1 MIREKIILSLV
12 TLVIGAVFIEF
23 LPNMFPSINKRI
35 YKEKKLEYSIPENQ
49 NNLESSGSS
58 TISLSVGGWGKDIF
72 YDRSNIYNSW
82 FKLTGIT
89 RFENGYKAIIN
100 GEIVH
105 ERTRVRGFK
114 VTKITYNQ
122 VVLKRNEYRVTLK
135 LKE

>member
-49 NNLESSGSS
+49 KNLESSDSNPVP
-58 TISLSVGGWGKDIF
+58 LSVGGWGKDIF

-105 ERTRVRGFK
+105 ERTRVRGFR

-122 VVLKRNEYRVTLK
+122 VVLQRNEYRVTLK

>member
-1 MIREKIILSLV
+1 MRGKIILSLV
-12 TLVIGAVFIEF
+12 ALVIGAVFMEF
-23 LPNMFPSINKRI
+23 LPIMFPSINTRF
-35 YKEKKLEYSIPENQ
+35 YNARSEEYSIPKNQ
-49 NNLESSGSS
+49 KHLESSDLNPVP
-58 TISLSVGGWGKDIF
+58 LSVGEWGKDIF
-72 YDRSNIYNSW
+72 HDRSNVYNSW

-122 VVLKRNEYRVTLK
+122 VVLQRNEYRVTLK
-135 LKE
+135 LQE

>member
-1 MIREKIILSLV
+1 MMRGKIILSLV
-12 TLVIGAVFIEF
+12 ALVIGAVFMEF
-23 LPNMFPSINKRI
+23 LPIMFPSINTRF
-35 YKEKKLEYSIPENQ
+35 YRAGSREYSIPKNQ
-49 NNLESSGSS
+49 KHLESFDS
-58 TISLSVGGWGKDIF
+58 IPVPLSVGGWGKDIF

-89 RFENGYKAIIN
+89 RFENGFKAIIN

-122 VVLKRNEYRVTLK
+122 VVLQRNEYRVTLK
-135 LKE
+135 IKK

>member
-23 LPNMFPSINKRI
+23 LSIMFPSISARF
-35 YKEKKLEYSIPENQ
+35 YKEEQLEYSIPEIQ
-49 NNLESSGSS
+49 KNLESSDPNPVP
-58 TISLSVGGWGKDIF
+58 LSVGGWGKDIF

-122 VVLKRNEYRVTLK
+122 VVLQRNEYRVTLK
-135 LKE
+135 LQQ

>member
-23 LPNMFPSINKRI
+23 LSIMFPSISARF
-35 YKEKKLEYSIPENQ
+35 YKEEQLEYSIPENQ
-49 NNLESSGSS
+49 KHLETSDSNPVP
-58 TISLSVGGWGKDIF
+58 LSVGGWGKDIF

-122 VVLKRNEYRVTLK
+122 VVLQRNEYRVTLK

>member
-1 MIREKIILSLV
+1 MIREKIILSLI
-12 TLVIGAVFIEF
+12 TLVVGAVFIEF

-35 YKEKKLEYSIPENQ
+35 YKEKKLVYSIPENLK
-49 NNLESSGSS
+49 NLESSGSS
-58 TISLSVGGWGKDIF
+58 TVPLSVGGWGKDIF

>member
-1 MIREKIILSLV
+1 MMRGKIILSLV
-12 TLVIGAVFIEF
+12 ALVIGAVFLEF
-23 LPNMFPSINKRI
+23 MPIMFPSINTRF
-35 YKEKKLEYSIPENQ
+35 YRTGSQEYSIPENQ
-49 NNLESSGSS
+49 KHLESSDSNPVP
-58 TISLSVGGWGKDIF
+58 LSVGGWGKDIF
-72 YDRSNIYNSW
+72 HDRSNVYNSW

-105 ERTRVRGFK
+105 EWTRVRGFK

-122 VVLKRNEYRVTLK
+122 VVLQRNEYRVTLI

>member
-23 LPNMFPSINKRI
+23 LSIMFPSISARF
-35 YKEKKLEYSIPENQ
+35 YKEEQLEYSIPENQ
-49 NNLESSGSS
+49 KNLESSDPNPVP
-58 TISLSVGGWGKDIF
+58 LSVGGWGKDIF

-89 RFENGYKAIIN
+89 RFENGFKAIIN

-122 VVLKRNEYRVTLK
+122 VVLQRNEYRVTLK
-135 LKE
+135 IKK

>member
-23 LPNMFPSINKRI
+23 LSIMFPSISARF
-35 YKEKKLEYSIPENQ
+35 YKEEQLEYSIPENQ
-49 NNLESSGSS
+49 KNLESSGSS
-58 TISLSVGGWGKDIF
+58 TVPLSVGGWGKDIF

-122 VVLKRNEYRVTLK
+122 VVLQRNEYRVTLK

>member
-12 TLVIGAVFIEF
+12 ALVIGAVFIEI
-23 LPNMFPSINKRI
+23 LPIMFPSINARF
-35 YKEKKLEYSIPENQ
+35 YKAGSQEYSILENQ
-49 NNLESSGSS
+49 KHLESSDSNPVP
-58 TISLSVGGWGKDIF
+58 LSVGGWGKDIF
-72 YDRSNIYNSW
+72 HDRSNVYNNW
-82 FKLTGIT
+82 FRLTGIT

-122 VVLKRNEYRVTLK
+122 VVLQRNEYRVTLK

>member
-1 MIREKIILSLV
+1 MREKIILSLV
-12 TLVIGAVFIEF
+12 ALVIGAVFIEF
-23 LPNMFPSINKRI
+23 LPIMFPSINARF
-35 YKEKKLEYSIPENQ
+35 YKAGSQEYSILENQ
-49 NNLESSGSS
+49 KHLESSDSNPVP
-58 TISLSVGGWGKDIF
+58 LSVGGWGKDIF
-72 YDRSNIYNSW
+72 HDRSNVYNSW

-122 VVLKRNEYRVTLK
+122 VVLQRNEYRVTLK
-135 LKE
+135 LQQ

>member
-23 LPNMFPSINKRI
+23 LTIMFPSISARF
-35 YKEKKLEYSIPENQ
+35 YKEEQLEYSIPENQ
-49 NNLESSGSS
+49 KNLESSDPNPVP
-58 TISLSVGGWGKDIF
+58 LSVGGWGKDIF

-122 VVLKRNEYRVTLK
+122 VVLQRNEYRVTLK

>member
-1 MIREKIILSLV
+1 MMREKIILSLV
-12 TLVIGAVFIEF
+12 ALVICAVFIEF
-23 LPNMFPSINKRI
+23 LPIMFPSINARF
-35 YKEKKLEYSIPENQ
+35 YKAGSQEYSILENQ
-49 NNLESSGSS
+49 KHLESSDSNPVP
-58 TISLSVGGWGKDIF
+58 LSVGGWGKDIF
-72 YDRSNIYNSW
+72 HDRSNVYNSW
-82 FKLTGIT
+82 FRLTGIT

-122 VVLKRNEYRVTLK
+122 VVLQRNEYRVTLK

>member
-23 LPNMFPSINKRI
+23 LSIMFPSISARF
-35 YKEKKLEYSIPENQ
+35 YKEEQLEYLIPENQ
-49 NNLESSGSS
+49 KNLESSDSNPVP
-58 TISLSVGGWGKDIF
+58 LSVGGWGKDIF

-122 VVLKRNEYRVTLK
+122 VVLQRNEYRVTLK

>member
-1 MIREKIILSLV
+1 MRGKIILSLV
-12 TLVIGAVFIEF
+12 ALVIGAVFMEF
-23 LPNMFPSINKRI
+23 LPVMFPSINTRF
-35 YKEKKLEYSIPENQ
+35 YKAASQEYSIPENQ
-49 NNLESSGSS
+49 KNLESSDSDPVP
-58 TISLSVGGWGKDIF
+58 LSVGGWGKDIF

-105 ERTRVRGFK
+105 ERTLVRGFK

-122 VVLKRNEYRVTLK
+122 VVLQRNEYRVTLK
-135 LKE
+135 LQE

>member
-1 MIREKIILSLV
+1 MIREKIILSLG

-23 LPNMFPSINKRI
+23 LSIMFPSISARF
-35 YKEKKLEYSIPENQ
+35 YKEEQLEYSIPENQ
-49 NNLESSGSS
+49 KNLESSDPNPVP
-58 TISLSVGGWGKDIF
+58 LSVGGWGKDIF

-89 RFENGYKAIIN
+89 RFENGFKAIIN

-122 VVLKRNEYRVTLK
+122 VVLQRNEYRVTLK
-135 LKE
+135 IKK

>member
-23 LPNMFPSINKRI
+23 LSIMFPNISARF
-35 YKEKKLEYSIPENQ
+35 YKEEQLEYSIPENQ
-49 NNLESSGSS
+49 KNLESSDPNPVP
-58 TISLSVGGWGKDIF
+58 LSVGGWGKDIF

-122 VVLKRNEYRVTLK
+122 VVLQRNEYRVTLK

>member
-1 MIREKIILSLV
+1 MREKIILSLV
-12 TLVIGAVFIEF
+12 ALVICAVFIEF
-23 LPNMFPSINKRI
+23 LSIMFPSINERF
-35 YKEKKLEYSIPENQ
+35 YKAGSQEYSILENQ
-49 NNLESSGSS
+49 KHLESSDSNPVP
-58 TISLSVGGWGKDIF
+58 LSVGGWGKDIF

-122 VVLKRNEYRVTLK
+122 VVLQRNEYRVTLK

>member
-23 LPNMFPSINKRI
+23 LSIMFPSISARF
-35 YKEKKLEYSIPENQ
+35 YKEEQLEYSIPENQ
-49 NNLESSGSS
+49 KNLESSDPNPVP
-58 TISLSVGGWGKDIF
+58 LSVGGWGKDIF

-122 VVLKRNEYRVTLK
+122 VVLQRNEYRVTLK
-135 LKE
+135 LQQ

>member
-1 MIREKIILSLV
+1 MMREKIILSLV
-12 TLVIGAVFIEF
+12 AIVIGAVFIEF
-23 LPNMFPSINKRI
+23 LPIMFPSIDARF
-35 YKEKKLEYSIPENQ
+35 YKAGSQEYSIPENQ
-49 NNLESSGSS
+49 KHLETSDSNPVL
-58 TISLSVGGWGKDIF
+58 LSVGGWGKDIF
-72 YDRSNIYNSW
+72 HDRSNVYNSW

-122 VVLKRNEYRVTLK
+122 VVLQRNEYRVTLK
-135 LKE
+135 LQQ

>member
-1 MIREKIILSLV
+1 MMREKIILSLV
-12 TLVIGAVFIEF
+12 ALVISAVLIEF
-23 LPNMFPSINKRI
+23 LPIMFPSINTRS
-35 YKEKKLEYSIPENQ
+35 YKAGSQKYSIPENQ
-49 NNLESSGSS
+49 KNLESSDSDPVP
-58 TISLSVGGWGKDIF
+58 LSVGGWGKDIF

-100 GEIVH
+100 GEIIH

-122 VVLKRNEYRVTLK
+122 VVLQRNEYRVTLK
-135 LKE
+135 IQQ

>member
-49 NNLESSGSS
+49 KNLESSGSS
-58 TISLSVGGWGKDIF
+58 TVPLSVGGWGKDIF

-122 VVLKRNEYRVTLK
+122 VVLQRNEYRVTLK

>member
-1 MIREKIILSLV
+1 MMREKIILSLV
-12 TLVIGAVFIEF
+12 ALVISAVFIEF
-23 LPNMFPSINKRI
+23 LTIMFPSINTRF
-35 YKEKKLEYSIPENQ
+35 YKAGSQKYSIPENQ
-49 NNLESSGSS
+49 KNLESSDSDPVP
-58 TISLSVGGWGKDIF
+58 LSVGGWGKDIF

-122 VVLKRNEYRVTLK
+122 VVLQRNEYRVTLK
-135 LKE
+135 LQQ

>member
-49 NNLESSGSS
+49 KNLESSDSDPVP
-58 TISLSVGGWGKDIF
+58 LSVGGWGKDIF

-122 VVLKRNEYRVTLK
+122 VVLQRNEYRVTLK

>member
-12 TLVIGAVFIEF
+12 TLVISVVFIEF
-23 LPNMFPSINKRI
+23 FFIMFPSISARF
-35 YKEKKLEYSIPENQ
+35 YKEEQLEYSIPENQ
-49 NNLESSGSS
+49 KNLESSDP
-58 TISLSVGGWGKDIF
+58 TPVPLSVGGWGKDIF

-114 VTKITYNQ
+114 VTKINYNQ
-122 VVLKRNEYRVTLK
+122 VVLQRNEYRVTLK